1 MNAEQFKLPPELN
14 PNEHLPFSWKW
25 KDERQD
31 ETDVYSK
38 NCAICSK
45 SSRGVPSVSC
55 DFCPMVYHLDCLDPP
70 LCEIPTDRW
79 MCPSH
84 VEQIIDSKLVTST
97 RLSERMALWQKYARN
112 QVNVE
117 AVRLEFFRKVRSG
130 KLFQRGRSL
139 KAQRP
144 ENMRIKVPQFIKN
157 AYKNPT
163 AGFPLEHAET
173 LTQPKRPK
181 DLSQDEEEWLKG
193 VIALQTSI
201 AQDQM
206 EEIEKPLT
214 AKKKV
219 KRKKAKKEPKE
230 PSEKGDDAEQSDST
244 DSEYEVDFDVE
255 DGITVQAQEEI
266 TKYLSSRKGQSVTK
280 LNREIRDFLAS
291 KKINEIFAKDPSKEL
306 NIKARAALV
315 PLDLKKRSACPLTF
329 RTFKIGL
336 GSKVDLDLSTYGPC
350 NCISELH
357 ATIFFDQYSRTFE
370 LLNYSEFG
378 SVVDNLIYS
387 GDVSIHPPAT
397 KQDGKLKRMAS
408 NSYIKD
414 SEPCFCAS
422 SPADHNFEK
431 GCEVSAVLH
440 HGSYIRFGCMQFVF
454 TVLNYGN
461 QETTTDVAEAEK
473 TEEDSSS
480 TTKMDTD

>member
-31 ETDVYSK
+31 DNDVYSK

-45 SSRGVPSVSC
+45 SSRGVPSVAC
-55 DFCPMVYHLDCLDPP
+55 DFCPMMYHLDCLDPP

-97 RLSERMALWQKYARN
+97 RLSERLALWQKYARN
-112 QVNVE
+112 PVNVE

-130 KLFQRGRSL
+130 KLFQRSRSL

-144 ENMRIKVPQFIKN
+144 ENMRIKVPQYIKN
-157 AYKNPT
+157 AYKNPS
-163 AGFPLEHAET
+163 AGFPVEHSEA

-181 DLSQDEEEWLKG
+181 DMSQDEEDWLKG
-193 VIALQTSI
+193 VIALQTSL
-201 AQDQM
+201 AQEQI
-206 EEIEKPLT
+206 EENEMPPVV
-214 AKKKV
+214 KKKS
-219 KRKKAKKEPKE
+219 KKKKAKKEQKEPKE
-230 PSEKGDDAEQSDST
+230 SDEKADEDSDST
-244 DSEYEVDFDVE
+244 DSEFEVDFDVE
-255 DGITVQAQEEI
+255 DRITVQAQEDI
-266 TKYLSSRKGQSVTK
+266 TKYLASHRGSSVTK
-280 LNREIRDFLAS
+280 LNKEIRDFLAS
-291 KKINEIFAKDPSKEL
+291 KKLNEIFAKDPSKEL

-336 GSKVDLDLSTYGPC
+336 GSKVDLDLSTYAHC

-387 GDVSIHPPAT
+387 GDVSIHPPASKT
-397 KQDGKLKRMAS
+397 DEKLKRMAN
-408 NSYIKD
+408 NSYVKD
-414 SEPCFCAS
+414 AEHCFCAK
-422 SPADHNFEK
+422 SPAENNLEK
-431 GCEVSAVLH
+431 GCEVAAVLH

-461 QETTTDVAEAEK
+461 QEDSSV
-473 TEEDSSS
+473 TETKKVEDSS
-480 TTKMDTD
+480 TTKMDTE